1 VADLTE
7 YRRKRDAGRT
17 PEPVPDADP
26 LPHGGDD
33 VFVIQEHHAR
43 RLHYDVRLERG
54 GVLVSWAVPKGL
66 PREPGTIRLAVHTE
80 DHPMEYADFSGDIP
94 HGEYGAGHMVIWDRG
109 TYETLKWQDDE
120 VEVVLHG
127 SRVDGAFVFFRKS
140 TQESWGSGGKDDWMV
155 RRKGDRARPAEPPVV
170 VRVEDRQLKLTNLAK
185 VLYPED
191 GFTKGQ
197 VIDYYRRVA
206 PVLLPHLADRPVTF
220 RRYPNGVEGNSF
232 FEKDVSRHA
241 PDWVRTVRLATPN
254 STKAGSETAD
264 YPLIDGLPALIWAAN
279 LAALELHVPQWTVGP
294 RGGKR
299 VPDLVVFDLDPGAPA
314 TVVECAR
321 VAGLINEVLVEDGLT
336 GYPKTSGSKGLQV
349 YVPVLVSAAEQTSR
363 YAKAVAARLA
373 HEHPD
378 LVTATMARN
387 RRTGKVFV
395 DWDQNR
401 PAKTTVAPYSLR
413 ARDQPTVSTP
423 LTWPEVHDCAEL
435 ADLVFTAD
443 DVVARVERDGDPL
456 ADMAE
461 RAAHLPH

>member
-1 VADLTE
+1 VAELDE

-17 PEPVPDADP
+17 PEPVPDAGP
-26 LPHGGDD
+26 LPQGDND
-33 VFVIQEHHAR
+33 VFVVQEHNAR
-43 RLHYDVRLERG
+43 RLHYDVRLERD

-80 DHPMEYADFSGDIP
+80 DHPMEYAEFEGDIP
-94 HGEYGAGHMVIWDRG
+94 SGEYGAGNMKIWDRG
-109 TYETLKWQDDE
+109 RYETVKWQHDE

-127 SRVDGAFVFFRKS
+127 SRVDGAFIFFRKS
-140 TQESWGSGGKDDWMV
+140 KGDSGKDDWMV
-155 RRKGDRARPAEPPVV
+155 RRKGERAKPSEPIV
-170 VRVEDRQLKLTNLAK
+170 VRVEDRHLKLTNLEK

-206 PVLLPHLADRPVTF
+206 PAILPHLADRPVTF
-220 RRYPNGVEGNSF
+220 RRYPNGVDGNSF

-241 PDWVRTVRLATPN
+241 PDWVRTVRLDTPN
-254 STKAGSETAD
+254 STKEGSETAD
-264 YPLIDGLPALIWAAN
+264 YPLIDGLPALIWASN

-294 RGGKR
+294 RGGRR

-321 VAGLINEVLVEDGLT
+321 VAELINEVLAEDGLT

-349 YVPVLVSAAEQTSR
+349 YVPVKVSAPERTSE
-363 YAKAVAARLA
+363 YAKALAERLA
-373 HEHPD
+373 KEHPD
-378 LVTATMARN
+378 LVVAVMAKA

-413 ARDQPTVSTP
+413 ARDLPTVSTP
-423 LTWPEVHDCAEL
+423 VTWREIAQCREVS
-435 ADLVFTAD
+435 DLVFVAD
-443 DVVARVERDGDPL
+443 EVAERVEEHGDPL
-456 ADMAE
+456 AEMADH
-461 RAAHLPH
+461 AAHLPR